1 MARLNIVQKSGK
13 FSLQIPHKILINGR
27 SIGLLKGKAV
37 AVEMPAGNYRLTVQ
51 SLFPFLYTSEII
63 DVVDG
68 RETTLEFSD
77 RERWW
82 DILFALD
89 IVLWTLKRF
98 LHLASPWTWIYEIF
112 TNGYFVLWLVY
123 EWRIREHYFKFN
135 IYRNK

>member
-1 MARLNIVQKSGK
+1 MKE
-13 FSLQIPHKILINGR
+13 
-27 SIGLLKGKAV
+27 KAV
-37 AVEMPAGNYRLTVQ
+37 SVEMPAGNYRLTIQ
-51 SLFPFLYTSEII
+51 SMFPILYASEIV

-68 RETTLEFSD
+68 RETILEFSD

-82 DILFALD
+82 DILFVLD

-98 LHLASPWTWIYEIF
+98 LHLASPWTWIYGIF